1 MLRRIQVWLLIA
13 LMALAVGALGQALV
27 KRLILKD
34 GSYQSATKWEIKG
47 DRVHYYSPERSDWED
62 IPSSL
67 IDWDA
72 TNKFNKDLESGNVS
86 TDAIQLSQEEIAERK
101 AEEARTPT
109 VAPGVKLPE
118 NGGVFLLDDWNGRKE
133 LVELIQNGGQVN
145 KQTGKN
151 ILRAAINPIASQHAT
166 IEIPGNKSRVQS
178 HLTQPAIYVNV
189 DTSDENGSPGEHPPT
204 EATQKDLDQMPNR
217 YRIARLEVKKT
228 SRVVGD
234 LKIAI
239 TGHVKESGKWTDAI
253 AEPLTGGWVKVT
265 PKTPLAPGE
274 YAIVEMLNPKEMN
287 LYVWDFGVDPSAPEN
302 PTAWKPAAIQT
313 NTTGT
318 TESPVL
324 HKKPPQ

>member
-13 LMALAVGALGQALV
+13 LMALALPVLAQTLV

-47 DRVHYYSPERSDWED
+47 DRVHYYSPERSEWED
-62 IPSSL
+62 LPNSL

-72 TNKFNKDLESGNVS
+72 TNKFNKDLEAGNVS

-118 NGGVFLLDDWNGRKE
+118 NGGVFLLDDWSGRKE
-133 LVELIQNGGQVN
+133 LVELVQNGGQVN
-145 KQTGKN
+145 RQTGRN

-166 IEIPGNKSRVQS
+166 IELPGIKSRVQS
-178 HLTQPAIYVNV
+178 HLTQPSIYVNV
-189 DTSDENGSPGEHPPT
+189 DTSGQDESPGEHVP
-204 EATQKDLDQMPNR
+204 AQKDLDQMPNR

-228 SRVVGD
+228 TRVVGD

-239 TGHVKESGKWTDAI
+239 TGKVKESGKWTDAV

-274 YAIVEMLNPKEMN
+274 YAIVEMLSPKEMN
-287 LYVWDFGVDPSAPEN
+287 LYVWDFGVDPGAPEN

-318 TESPVL
+318 KQSPVL
-324 HKKPPQ
+324 DKRK